1 MKFVNISSSKADTF
15 FHKGVIKMK
24 LIVPVSAVLAVLLA
38 GCQAMPAM
46 SPPAADSKAPAATT
60 ASASKSAPAATTS
73 GGSTAGAANAL
84 GALSGALGSLGSAV
98 PSAAGGDKTSN
109 ILGAASDLAKA
120 GSVTDEEV
128 RLMASNFAKQ
138 SDGENKIAPSSSI
151 YAKRLTKLTSKL
163 VTYDGMKLDYKVYMS
178 DTVNAFAMADGTVR
192 VYSGLMD
199 LMSDDELRFV
209 LGHEIGHVKL
219 GHSASSIK
227 TAYQSSAFIKG
238 ASAAAANSKTG
249 SAVMN
254 LGGDQLKAVVGKAIT
269 SAHSRGQESDSDAYS
284 VKFMKANKIPTKAA
298 SSALLKLAKGG
309 SSGSSFLSTHPDPA
323 DRAAAVEKMAGN

>member
-1 MKFVNISSSKADTF
+1 
-15 FHKGVIKMK
+15 
-24 LIVPVSAVLAVLLA
+24 
-38 GCQAMPAM
+38 MPAM

-60 ASASKSAPAATTS
+60 ASASKSAPAASTS
-73 GGSTAGAANAL
+73 SGSTAGAANAL

-98 PSAAGGDKTSN
+98 PGAGATGGDKTSN
-109 ILGAASDLAKA
+109 ILGAASDFTKGL
-120 GSVTDEEV
+120 SVTDEEV

-219 GHSASSIK
+219 GHSASAIK
-227 TAYQSSAFIKG
+227 TSYMTSSGVKA

-298 SSALLKLAKGG
+298 ASALLKLAKGG
-309 SSGSSFLSTHPDPA
+309 SGGSSFLSTHPDPA
-323 DRAAAVEKMAGN
+323 ERAAAVEKMAGN

>member
-1 MKFVNISSSKADTF
+1 
-15 FHKGVIKMK
+15 MK
-24 LIVPVSAVLAVLLA
+24 LIVPVSTVLAVLLA

-46 SPPAADSKAPAATT
+46 SPPAADGKAPAATT
-60 ASASKSAPAATTS
+60 ASTSKSAPAAAANT
-73 GGSTAGAANAL
+73 GSAAGAANAL
-84 GALSGALGSLGSAV
+84 GALSGALGNLGSAV
-98 PSAAGGDKTSN
+98 PGAGATGGDKTSN

-120 GSVTDEEV
+120 GSITDEEV

-138 SDGENKIAPSSSI
+138 SDGENKIAPPTSI
-151 YAKRLTKLTSKL
+151 YAKRLAKLTSKL

-199 LMSDDELRFV
+199 LMNDDELRFV

-219 GHSASSIK
+219 GHSAASIK
-227 TAYQSSAFIKG
+227 NAYQSSALVKG

-254 LGGDQLKAVVGKAIT
+254 IGGDQLKNMFQKVLT
-269 SAHSRGQESDSDAYS
+269 SAHSRSQESESDAYS

-298 SSALLKLAKGG
+298 ASALLKLAKGG

-323 DRAAAVEKMAGN
+323 DRAAAVEKMAAN

>member
-1 MKFVNISSSKADTF
+1 
-15 FHKGVIKMK
+15 MK

-38 GCQAMPAM
+38 GCQTAS
-46 SPPAADSKAPAATT
+46 SPPAADGKTAT
-60 ASASKSAPAATTS
+60 ASKTSTTS
-73 GGSTAGAANAL
+73 GSTAGAANAL

-98 PSAAGGDKTSN
+98 PGAGIPGGDKSSN

-120 GSVTDEEV
+120 ASVTDEEV

-138 SDGENKIAPSSSI
+138 SDGENKIAPASSI

-209 LGHEIGHVKL
+209 IGHEIGHVKL

-227 TAYQSSAFIKG
+227 TAYQSSAFVKG

-298 SSALLKLAKGG
+298 ASALLKLAKGG
-309 SSGSSFLSTHPDPA
+309 SGGSSFLSTHPDPA
-323 DRAAAVEKMAGN
+323 DRAAAVEKLAAN

>member
-1 MKFVNISSSKADTF
+1 MKI
-15 FHKGVIKMK
+15 
-24 LIVPVSAVLAVLLA
+24 IVPISAVLTVLLV
-38 GCQAMPAM
+38 GCQTAS
-46 SPPAADSKAPAATT
+46 SPPAADGKAAAG
-60 ASASKSAPAATTS
+60 SKSAPAASTGS
-73 GGSTAGAANAL
+73 GSAAAGNAL
-84 GALSGALGSLGSAV
+84 SALSGALGNLGGAV
-98 PSAAGGDKTSN
+98 PGGDKTSN
-109 ILGAASDLAKA
+109 ILGAASDLAK
-120 GSVTDEEV
+120 GLSITDEEV

-138 SDGENKIAPSSSI
+138 SDGENKVAPASSI
-151 YAKRLTKLTSKL
+151 YAKRLAKLTSKL

-178 DTVNAFAMADGTVR
+178 DTINAFAMADGTVR

-209 LGHEIGHVKL
+209 IGHEIGHVKL

-227 TAYQSSAFIKG
+227 TAYQSSAFVKG

-269 SAHSRGQESDSDAYS
+269 SAHSRGQESESDAYS

-298 SSALLKLAKGG
+298 ASALLKLAKGG
-309 SSGSSFLSTHPDPA
+309 SGGSSFLSTHPDPA

>member
-1 MKFVNISSSKADTF
+1 
-15 FHKGVIKMK
+15 MK

-46 SPPAADSKAPAATT
+46 SPPAADGKAPAATT
-60 ASASKSAPAATTS
+60 ASASKSAPAASTGS
-73 GGSTAGAANAL
+73 GSAGGAANAL
-84 GALSGALGSLGSAV
+84 GALSGALGSLS
-98 PSAAGGDKTSN
+98 GGASSNDKTGN
-109 ILGAASDLAKA
+109 LLGAAGDLAK
-120 GSVTDEEV
+120 GFSITDEEV
-128 RLMASNFAKQ
+128 KLMASNFAKQ
-138 SDGENKIAPSSSI
+138 SDGENKVAPASSI
-151 YAKRLTKLTSKL
+151 YAKRLAKLTSKL
-163 VTYDGMKLDYKVYMS
+163 VNYDGMKLDYKVYMS

-209 LGHEIGHVKL
+209 IGHEIGHVKL

-227 TAYQSSAFIKG
+227 TAYQSSALVKG
-238 ASAAAANSKTG
+238 ATAVAANSKGG
-249 SAVMN
+249 SAVLN
-254 LGGDQLKAVVGKAIT
+254 IAGDQLKGIFQKALT

-309 SSGSSFLSTHPDPA
+309 SGGAGFLSTHPDPA

>member
-1 MKFVNISSSKADTF
+1 
-15 FHKGVIKMK
+15 MK
-24 LIVPVSAVLAVLLA
+24 LIVPVSAVLAMLLA
-38 GCQAMPAM
+38 GCQTMPAM
-46 SPPAADSKAPAATT
+46 SPPAADGKAPAATT
-60 ASASKSAPAATTS
+60 ASASKSAPAASTS
-73 GGSTAGAANAL
+73 SGSAASAGNAL
-84 GALSGALGSLGSAV
+84 SALSGALGSLGSAV
-98 PSAAGGDKTSN
+98 PGAGAAGGDKTSN
-109 ILGAASDLAKA
+109 ILGAASDLAK
-120 GSVTDEEV
+120 GFSVTDEEV

-209 LGHEIGHVKL
+209 IGHEIGHVKL

-227 TAYQSSAFIKG
+227 TAYQSSAFVKG

-298 SSALLKLAKGG
+298 ASALLKLAKGG
-309 SSGSSFLSTHPDPA
+309 SGGSSFLSTHPDPA
-323 DRAAAVEKMAGN
+323 ERAAAVEKMAGN

>member
-1 MKFVNISSSKADTF
+1 MKI
-15 FHKGVIKMK
+15 
-24 LIVPVSAVLAVLLA
+24 IVPISAVLTVLLA
-38 GCQAMPAM
+38 GCQTTSMA
-46 SPPAADSKAPAATT
+46 PPVADGKAAAPA
-60 ASASKSAPAATTS
+60 KSAPAAS
-73 GGSTAGAANAL
+73 GGGGAAGAANAL
-84 GALSGALGSLGSAV
+84 GAISGALGSLGGG
-98 PSAAGGDKTSN
+98 AASNDKTTN
-109 ILGAASDLAKA
+109 ILGAAGDFTKGL
-120 GSVTDEEV
+120 SVTDEEV

-138 SDGENKIAPSSSI
+138 SDSENKVAPPSSI
-151 YAKRLTKLTSKL
+151 YAKRLAKLTSKL
-163 VTYDGMKLDYKVYMS
+163 VNYDGMKLDYKVYMS

-209 LGHEIGHVKL
+209 IGHEIAHVKL

-227 TAYQSSAFIKG
+227 TAYLSSSAVKAG
-238 ASAAAANSKTG
+238 TAMAGNSKTG

-269 SAHSRGQESDSDAYS
+269 AAHSRGQESDSDAYS

-309 SSGSSFLSTHPDPA
+309 SGGSSFLSTHPDPA

>member
-1 MKFVNISSSKADTF
+1 
-15 FHKGVIKMK
+15 MK

-46 SPPAADSKAPAATT
+46 SPPAAGGSAPAST
-60 ASASKSAPAATTS
+60 ASASS
-73 GGSTAGAANAL
+73 GSTAGASNAL
-84 GALSGALGSLGSAV
+84 SALSGALGNLGG
-98 PSAAGGDKTSN
+98 AAPGGDKTSN
-109 ILGAASDLAKA
+109 ILGAASDLAK
-120 GSVTDEEV
+120 GFSVTDEEV

-138 SDGENKIAPSSSI
+138 SDGENKVAPASSI
-151 YAKRLTKLTSKL
+151 YAKRLAKLTSKL

-178 DTVNAFAMADGTVR
+178 DAVNAFAMADGTVR

-209 LGHEIGHVKL
+209 IGHEIGHVKL

-249 SAVMN
+249 TAVMN

-284 VKFMKANKIPTKAA
+284 VKFMKANKIPTQAAA
-298 SSALLKLAKGG
+298 SALRKLAKGG
-309 SSGSSFLSTHPDPA
+309 SGGSSFLSTHPDPA

>member
-1 MKFVNISSSKADTF
+1 MKR
-15 FHKGVIKMK
+15 
-24 LIVPVSAVLAVLLA
+24 IVPASAASVLLVVLLA
-38 GCQAMPAM
+38 GCQIAS
-46 SPPAADSKAPAATT
+46 SPPAADTKAATANT
-60 ASASKSAPAATTS
+60 TSTKSAPAA
-73 GGSTAGAANAL
+73 GGGAATGAANAL
-84 GALSGALGSLGSAV
+84 GALSGALGSLGNAV
-98 PSAAGGDKTSN
+98 PGAGALGGDKGSN
-109 ILGAASDLAKA
+109 IIGAVSDLAKA
-120 GSVTDEEV
+120 GSITDGEV

-138 SDGENKIAPSSSI
+138 SDGENKVAAPSSI

-227 TAYQSSAFIKG
+227 TAYQSSALVKG
-238 ASAAAANSKTG
+238 VSAAAANSKTG

-254 LGGDQLKAVVGKAIT
+254 LGGDQLKGVFQKALT
-269 SAHSRGQESDSDAYS
+269 AAHSRGQESDSDAYS

-298 SSALLKLAKGG
+298 ASALLKLAKGG
-309 SSGSSFLSTHPDPA
+309 SGGTSFLSTHPDPA
-323 DRAAAVEKMAGN
+323 ERAAAVEKLAAN

>member
-1 MKFVNISSSKADTF
+1 MKR
-15 FHKGVIKMK
+15 
-24 LIVPVSAVLAVLLA
+24 IVPVSTVLAVLLA

-46 SPPAADSKAPAATT
+46 SPPAADSKASTA
-60 ASASKSAPAATTS
+60 ASASKSAPAASTKSAPAADSGTS
-73 GGSTAGAANAL
+73 TGAANAL
-84 GALSGALGSLGSAV
+84 GALSGALGNLGNVV
-98 PSAAGGDKTSN
+98 PGAGIPGGDKGSN
-109 ILGAASDLAKA
+109 IVGAVGDLAKA
-120 GSVTDEEV
+120 ASVTDEEV

-138 SDGENKIAPSSSI
+138 SDGENKVAPSSSV
-151 YAKRLTKLTSKL
+151 YAKRLAKLTSNL

-209 LGHEIGHVKL
+209 IGHEIGHVKL
-219 GHSASSIK
+219 GHSAASIK
-227 TAYQSSAFIKG
+227 TAYQSSAFVKG

-249 SAVMN
+249 SAVMS

-269 SAHSRGQESDSDAYS
+269 SAHSRGQESESDAYS

-298 SSALLKLAKGG
+298 ASALLKLAKGG
-309 SSGSSFLSTHPDPA
+309 SGGSSFLSTHPDPA
-323 DRAAAVEKMAGN
+323 DRAAAVEKLAAK